1 MMALEI
7 EERSKFCWAARM
19 ASLPFRALD
28 PLMMRW
34 SRR

>member
-28 PLMMRW
+28 PLIIL
-34 SRR
+34 